1 MADQPAAVPP
11 PGSPTPI
18 DPREA
23 VKLPA
28 ILLMVAAGIGAAFC
42 LLMLGLNVLG
52 TGLSA
57 VAGQGDERTFN
68 MLSGGIGIFFNLVG
82 LAVAGFI
89 VYGAMQMKALKNHT
103 MAMIA
108 AIISVIP
115 CISPCCVVGLPVG
128 IWALVVL
135 AKPEVKAAF
144 AKK

>member
-1 MADQPAAVPP
+1 M
-11 PGSPTPI
+11 
-18 DPREA
+18 
-23 VKLPA
+23 PA